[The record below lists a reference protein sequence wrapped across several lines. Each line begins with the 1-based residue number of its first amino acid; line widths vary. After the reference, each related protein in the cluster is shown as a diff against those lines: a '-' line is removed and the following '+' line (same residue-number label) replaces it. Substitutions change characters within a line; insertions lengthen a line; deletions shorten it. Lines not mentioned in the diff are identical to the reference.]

1 MGKILLGAGGLLAG
15 LAASSCCVFPLT
27 LAALGIGG
35 TWLSTLN
42 AVAAYEMYFRVAAI
56 VLLAAGF
63 WLVYVPPKA
72 AAQGSAC
79 PVVPSQKL
87 SKTLLWTGAAV
98 MTAVLLTRWL
108 MPMGP
113 MA

>member
-15 LAASSCCVFPLT
+15 LAASSCCVLPLT

-42 AVAAYEMYFRVAAI
+42 GVAAYEMYFRVAAI
-56 VLLAAGF
+56 ILLAAGF
-63 WLVYVPPKA
+63 WLVYAPPKIA
-72 AAQGSAC
+72 APEATC
-79 PVVPSQKL
+79 PVAPSQKL

-98 MTAVLLTRWL
+98 VAVVLLTRWL
-108 MPMGP
+108 MPIGP